1 VRVITFNLNT
11 FLQSGLPYGGARP
24 SLFVI
29 EFNYPVGVLTN
40 APVATSATSG
50 TGNAK
55 SRLTCKAGSLPES
68 SVSVIEVGYFGRRIK
83 VSGERTFQDWLV
95 TVINDEDFI
104 MRAMLEAWSNA
115 INRLESNVRD
125 PTFDN
130 EGYKADLIVRQFAK
144 DGTEIRDYTIIG
156 AWPSLVSAIG
166 LDWDQGNAIEYFT
179 VTWAYDYW
187 LPSLELATGGALQYA
202 SAATN
207 TNDAPAN

>member
-1 VRVITFNLNT
+1 MTFDLNT

-29 EFNYPVGVLTN
+29 EFNYPTGIL
-40 APVATSATSG
+40 TSASIASSSTSSI
-50 TGNAK
+50 GNAK

-68 SVSVIEVGYFGRRIK
+68 SVSEIEVGYFGRKIK
-83 VSGERTFQDWLV
+83 VAGERTFQDWLV

-104 MRAMLEAWSNA
+104 MRAMLESWSNA
-115 INRLESNVRD
+115 INRLEANVRD
-125 PTFDN
+125 LSFDN

-144 DGTEIRDYTIIG
+144 DGTEIRNYTIIG

-187 LPSLELATGGALQYA
+187 LPSLELSTGGAVTYGADAL
-202 SAATN
+202 N
-207 TNDAPAN
+207 TNGAPAN